1 MNLVTALAVVIGLLG
16 GVATYL
22 VIGPAAGLGLQIWAI
37 FIAWASFFHS
47 GGNEDALVKS
57 LVGSIWG
64 AVCATAGIFLLTKLG
79 VTPVTAAIA
88 VAVSVFVGRVIGYA
102 ISVGRRLWLCLDRR
116 VHADGQPYRR
126 PDLGRPWHQSAADRR
141 CLLRRRRHLR
151 LRLRQ
156 GCRRAGEVRD
166 RSDPHRLPARRPGG
180 GFAF

>member
-79 VTPVTAAIA
+79 VTPVNAAIA
-88 VAVSVFVGRVIGYA
+88 VAVSVFVMILAAQVSILGNIPAGVYGYA
-102 ISVGRRLWLCLDRR
+102 STAAFTLMGNHTGDLISGGLGTNPLLTVAASFVVGGIFGY
-116 VHADGQPYRR
+116 VSGKV
-126 PDLGRPWHQSAADRR
+126 
-141 CLLRRRRHLR
+141 
-151 LRLRQ
+151 
-156 GCRRAGEVRD
+156 AGA
-166 RSDPHRLPARRPGG
+166 LAK
-180 GFAF
+180 